1 MHDPTKDNLYCI
13 SSSDKGLSTMEEK
26 KDFER
31 EFIINEK
38 SVVRF
43 PTNMGISGYALRG
56 DAVCFINNF
65 QDKINSVIEPLRATT
80 SSSRGEILTPAQQAF
95 IGPLLSHKYPYDRK
109 IDNFMELET
118 IENLVISSIQDEEKI
133 GFPKPVGVL

>member
-1 MHDPTKDNLYCI
+1 LTE
-13 SSSDKGLSTMEEK
+13 EEK

-43 PTNMGISGYALRG
+43 PTNMGISAYALRG

-65 QDKINSVIEPLRATT
+65 ADKMNNVIGPLCATT
-80 SSSRGEILTPAQQAF
+80 TSSRGEILTPAQQAF
-95 IGPLLSHKYPYDRK
+95 IGPLLS
-109 IDNFMELET
+109 
-118 IENLVISSIQDEEKI
+118 
-133 GFPKPVGVL
+133 